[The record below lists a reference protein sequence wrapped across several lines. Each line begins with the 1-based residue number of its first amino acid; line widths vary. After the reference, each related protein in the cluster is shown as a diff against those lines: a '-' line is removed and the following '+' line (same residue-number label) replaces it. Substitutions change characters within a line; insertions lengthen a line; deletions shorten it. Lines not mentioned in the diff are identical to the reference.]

1 MGGRGG
7 PQHGSVGEGA
17 GAEPGAEPG
26 AVGEIDRL
34 MERAS
39 EALVA
44 TAYFEAAVD
53 SRRALELAHR
63 AGDVERMARI
73 CLPLQEARRQVR
85 EQALDAGAVGVFDS
99 LEGVSSSSLA
109 SAPVGCWLLRPPLG
123 GREAGRL
130 RDSLWSAGVPALVL
144 ACEPAEGAG
153 EAGGQW
159 AVVAAD
165 DRLEVRAGVE
175 SPAGAVPSATWFAA
189 AAEALGDAAIAGVDA
204 GAPARMRIEAL
215 LQRLDLVPDH
225 EKLHQRLE
233 EACREALH
241 EGQSARG

>member
-1 MGGRGG
+1 MSGLD
-7 PQHGSVGEGA
+7 HGARGEGP
-17 GAEPGAEPG
+17 GSPGAS
-26 AVGEIDRL
+26 AGEIDRL

-44 TAYFEAAVD
+44 TEYFAAAVD
-53 SRRALELAHR
+53 SRRALELAR
-63 AGDVERMARI
+63 RSDDFERMARI

-85 EQALDAGAVGVFDS
+85 EQALDAGVVGVFDS
-99 LEGVSSSSLA
+99 IEGVLSP
-109 SAPVGCWLLRPPLG
+109 APVGCWLLRLPLG
-123 GREAGRL
+123 GREAGRF

-153 EAGGQW
+153 EAGEDW

-165 DRLEVRAGVE
+165 DRLEVRAEVE
-175 SPAGAVPSATWFAA
+175 APEGALPTATWFAA

-204 GAPARMRIEAL
+204 GAAARTRIEAL
-215 LQRLDLVPDH
+215 LHRLDLVPDH

-233 EACREALH
+233 EACRGALH
-241 EGQSARG
+241 EGRRARG